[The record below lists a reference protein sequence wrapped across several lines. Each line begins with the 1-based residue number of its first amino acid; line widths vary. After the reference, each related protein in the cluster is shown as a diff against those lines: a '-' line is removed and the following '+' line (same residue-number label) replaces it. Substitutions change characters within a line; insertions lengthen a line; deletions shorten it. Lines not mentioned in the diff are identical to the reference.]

1 VERRSGRGLLSDT
14 IVAVI
19 TVVGSLNQDIVAR
32 VPRHPRPGETVLGS
46 GHFVAA
52 GGKGANQAVAAAR
65 LGQSVAMV
73 GRVGDDDA
81 GRSLLAG
88 LSADG
93 VDTSGVQTDP
103 EAGTGLA
110 LITLDDHAE
119 NAIVV
124 SPGANGRVAAG
135 DVDAAADRVCDAAV
149 LLVQLEIPVE
159 AVARAVEIA
168 QGTVVL
174 NPAPARPLPNDL
186 LARVDVLIPNRSELA
201 VLAGGPEPSTFAA
214 VAAAASALRG
224 PRAVVVTLGAD
235 GALVV
240 DGDGEPIT
248 VPAPIIEPVD
258 TVGAGD
264 AFCGAM
270 ADALARGGDLVAACR
285 WAVNA
290 GAVAATRRGA
300 QPSLPTAA
308 EVAAMAGRGI
318 PRTE

>member
-1 VERRSGRGLLSDT
+1 M
-14 IVAVI
+14 I

-73 GRVGDDDA
+73 GRVGDDAA
-81 GRSLLAG
+81 GRTLLSG
-88 LSADG
+88 LTADG
-93 VDTSGVQTDP
+93 VDISGVQIDD
-103 EAGTGLA
+103 EVGTGIA
-110 LITLDDHAE
+110 LITLDDDAE

-124 SPGANGRVAAG
+124 SPGANGRVTAA
-135 DVDAAADRVCDAAV
+135 DVDAAADRVERAAV
-149 LLVQLEIPVE
+149 LLVQLEVPIE
-159 AVARAVEIA
+159 AVIRAVEIA
-168 QGTVVL
+168 RGTVVL

-186 LARVDVLIPNRSELA
+186 LERVDILIPNRSELA
-201 VLAGGPEPSTFAA
+201 VLAGAAAEPSSPAE
-214 VAAAASALRG
+214 VIAAAASLHG
-224 PRAVVVTLGAD
+224 PAAIVVTLGAD

-240 DGDGEPIT
+240 DGDEEPVA
-248 VPAPIIEPVD
+248 VPAPIIKPVD

-264 AFCGAM
+264 AFCGAL
-270 ADALARGGDLVAACR
+270 ADALARGNDLPAACQ

-308 EVAAMAGRGI
+308 EVAAMAGRDDPETG
-318 PRTE
+318 